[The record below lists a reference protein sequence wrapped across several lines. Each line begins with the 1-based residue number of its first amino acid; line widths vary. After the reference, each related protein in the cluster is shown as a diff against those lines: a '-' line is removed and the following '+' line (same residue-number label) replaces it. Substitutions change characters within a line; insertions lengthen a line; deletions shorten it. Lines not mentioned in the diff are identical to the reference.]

1 MRTRTIL
8 AAAAVLVA
16 ACSSDPTSPDLGGSA
31 TVNLDVATAA
41 ADAVAEDVDVMAGMT
56 GDVGYIGGGA
66 ALFDG
71 PPDGPGNVN
80 GCGFGGGR
88 WSCPPNPANGL
99 TVTRTIAFF
108 DGTGAPQDQYD
119 PLTTATIDIEATIEG
134 DVTRGPWS
142 SSIFRT
148 RHLVF
153 TGLEGENDTRT
164 VNGEGEE
171 EISRSGQPG
180 NSPPRSYL
188 LEGEF
193 TIVDV
198 VIPVPGDGVDPWP
211 LSGTITRTWTV
222 TRNGEDPVTK
232 VVIVIFNGTSTPDAT
247 VNGEPFELDLT
258 ERMARRR

>member
-1 MRTRTIL
+1 MRTRTLL
-8 AAAAVLVA
+8 AATLALAA
-16 ACSSDPTSPDLGGSA
+16 ACSSDPVSPDVETGS
-31 TVNLDVATAA
+31 TLNLDMATAA

-56 GDVGYIGGGA
+56 GDVGYLGGGA

-71 PPDGPGNVN
+71 PPQGPGNVN

-99 TVTRTIAFF
+99 TVTRSIAFY
-108 DGTGAPQDQYD
+108 DAADQPQDAYD
-119 PLTTATIDIEATIEG
+119 PDETAWIDIQMTLEG

-153 TGLEGENDTRT
+153 TGLEGDNDTRI
-164 VNGEGEE
+164 VNGEGSE

-180 NSPPRSYL
+180 NSPARSYEV
-188 LEGEF
+188 EGEF
-193 TIVDV
+193 TIEDV
-198 VIPVPGDGVDPWP
+198 VVPVPGDGVDPWP

-222 TRNGEDPVTK
+222 TRNGGDPVTR
-232 VVIVIFNGTSTPDAT
+232 VVVVIFNGTSTPDAT